1 VAAGSLRSPAAPIIN
16 APQLSAIVRLRCL
29 VSRPTRQ
36 GVTTN
41 FGVDVLMEF
50 RAALNVSLCER
61 KGVLTD
67 LLHWPGLNPFA
78 RLLIARQK
86 LSEAIVV
93 GGAAKSRFHA
103 FPLHNGFLPI
113 SPLIASSPLPI
124 TAG

>member
-1 VAAGSLRSPAAPIIN
+1 VAAGSLRSSAATIIN

-41 FGVDVLMEF
+41 FGIDVLMEF

-67 LLHWPGLNPFA
+67 LPSLA
-78 RLLIARQK
+78 RSQSICSSAH
-86 LSEAIVV
+86 SEAKI
-93 GGAAKSRFHA
+93 
-103 FPLHNGFLPI
+103 I
-113 SPLIASSPLPI
+113 
-124 TAG
+124 